1 MAFKNYNRF
10 GVYIYKLWEK
20 YRGREEIMKKK
31 IIAMLLTG
39 VIVLS
44 ITACDGNT
52 DSEKDN
58 KANAETTTKQEEPE
72 ADVTYQSILDDY
84 TKKIADATPGLV
96 EEYNN
101 EAAPIA
107 GDLNALAE
115 LSNSKVG
122 KLAEISNQGVSEM
135 ATLMQKNGDEYSVYE
150 EWSLKLTDVYTQ
162 YATQITDA
170 YTASAAGMSTEDI
183 MNSLNSLGE

>member
-1 MAFKNYNRF
+1 
-10 GVYIYKLWEK
+10 
-20 YRGREEIMKKK
+20 MKKK
-31 IIAMLLTG
+31 IVAMILVG
-39 VIVLS
+39 AMALS
-44 ITACDGNT
+44 ITACSGDKEPSKNNEPKT
-52 DSEKDN
+52 EKVE
-58 KANAETTTKQEEPE
+58 KEPE
-72 ADVTYQSILDDY
+72 VEVTYQSILDDY
-84 TKKIADATPGLV
+84 TQKISDSKPGLL

-101 EAAPIA
+101 ESAAIA
-107 GDLNALAE
+107 DDLNALAE
-115 LSNSKVG
+115 LSNSKVE

-162 YATQITDA
+162 YAAQITDA

>member
-1 MAFKNYNRF
+1 
-10 GVYIYKLWEK
+10 
-20 YRGREEIMKKK
+20 MKKK
-31 IIAMLLTG
+31 IVAMILVG
-39 VIVLS
+39 AMALS
-44 ITACDGNT
+44 ITACSGDKEPSKNNEPKT
-52 DSEKDN
+52 EKVE
-58 KANAETTTKQEEPE
+58 KEPE
-72 ADVTYQSILDDY
+72 VEVTYQSILDDY
-84 TKKIADATPGLV
+84 TQKIADATPGLV

-101 EAAPIA
+101 ESAAIA
-107 GDLNALAE
+107 DDLNALAE
-115 LSNSKVG
+115 LSNSKVE

>member
-1 MAFKNYNRF
+1 
-10 GVYIYKLWEK
+10 
-20 YRGREEIMKKK
+20 MKKK
-31 IIAMLLTG
+31 IIAMLLVGTMS
-39 VIVLS
+39 LS
-44 ITACDGNT
+44 ITACGGDKEPTKNNESKT
-52 DSEKDN
+52 EKVE
-58 KANAETTTKQEEPE
+58 KEPE
-72 ADVTYQSILDDY
+72 VEVTYQSILDDY
-84 TKKIADATPGLV
+84 TQKIADATPALV

-101 EAAPIA
+101 ESATIV

-115 LSNSKVG
+115 LSNSKVE

-170 YTASAAGMSTEDI
+170 YTSSAAGMSTEDL
-183 MNSLNSLGE
+183 MNSLDSLGE

>member
-1 MAFKNYNRF
+1 
-10 GVYIYKLWEK
+10 
-20 YRGREEIMKKK
+20 MKKK
-31 IIAMLLTG
+31 IVAMLLVG
-39 VIVLS
+39 AMALS
-44 ITACDGNT
+44 IAACGGGKEPTKNNE
-52 DSEKDN
+52 SKAEKVE
-58 KANAETTTKQEEPE
+58 KEPE
-72 ADVTYQSILDDY
+72 VEVTYQSILDDY

-115 LSNSKVG
+115 LSNSKVE

-162 YATQITDA
+162 YAKQITDA
-170 YTASAAGMSTEDI
+170 YTSSAAGMSTEDL
-183 MNSLNSLGE
+183 MNSLDSLGQ

>member
-1 MAFKNYNRF
+1 
-10 GVYIYKLWEK
+10 
-20 YRGREEIMKKK
+20 MKKK

-39 VIVLS
+39 AIVLS

-58 KANAETTTKQEEPE
+58 KANAETTTKQEEP
-72 ADVTYQSILDDY
+72 AVAVTYQSILDDY
-84 TKKIADATPGLV
+84 TQKIADATPGLV

-101 EAAPIA
+101 ESAAIA

-162 YATQITDA
+162 YAAQITDA

>member
-1 MAFKNYNRF
+1 
-10 GVYIYKLWEK
+10 
-20 YRGREEIMKKK
+20 MKKK
-31 IIAMLLTG
+31 IVTMLLIGTMA
-39 VIVLS
+39 LS
-44 ITACDGNT
+44 MTACGGD
-52 DSEKDN
+52 K
-58 KANAETTTKQEEPE
+58 EPE
-72 ADVTYQSILDDY
+72 KENTAKTEATEKEPEVEVTYQSILDDY

-96 EEYNN
+96 KEYNN

-115 LSNSKVG
+115 LSNSKVE

-162 YATQITDA
+162 YAKQIADA
-170 YTASAAGMSTEDI
+170 YTSSAAGMSTEDL
-183 MNSLNSLGE
+183 MNSLDSLGQ

>member
-1 MAFKNYNRF
+1 
-10 GVYIYKLWEK
+10 
-20 YRGREEIMKKK
+20 MKKK
-31 IIAMLLTG
+31 IVTMLLIGTMA
-39 VIVLS
+39 LS
-44 ITACDGNT
+44 MTACGGD
-52 DSEKDN
+52 K
-58 KANAETTTKQEEPE
+58 EPE
-72 ADVTYQSILDDY
+72 KENTAKTEATEKEPEVEVTYQSILDDY

-115 LSNSKVG
+115 LSNSKVE

-150 EWSLKLTDVYTQ
+150 EWSLTDVYTQ
-162 YATQITDA
+162 YAKQIADA
-170 YTASAAGMSTEDI
+170 YTSSAAGMSTEDL
-183 MNSLNSLGE
+183 MNSLDSLGQ

>member
-1 MAFKNYNRF
+1 
-10 GVYIYKLWEK
+10 
-20 YRGREEIMKKK
+20 MKKK
-31 IIAMLLTG
+31 IVAMILVG
-39 VIVLS
+39 AMALS
-44 ITACDGNT
+44 ITACSGDKEPSKNNEPKT
-52 DSEKDN
+52 EKVE
-58 KANAETTTKQEEPE
+58 KEPE
-72 ADVTYQSILDDY
+72 VEVTYQSILDDY
-84 TKKIADATPGLV
+84 TQKIADATPGLV

-101 EAAPIA
+101 ESAAIA
-107 GDLNALAE
+107 DNLNALAE
-115 LSNSKVG
+115 LSNSKVE

-162 YATQITDA
+162 YAAQITDA

>member
-1 MAFKNYNRF
+1 
-10 GVYIYKLWEK
+10 
-20 YRGREEIMKKK
+20 MKKK
-31 IIAMLLTG
+31 IVAMLLVGAMT
-39 VIVLS
+39 LS
-44 ITACDGNT
+44 ITACSGDKDPSKNNEPKT
-52 DSEKDN
+52 EKVE
-58 KANAETTTKQEEPE
+58 KEPE
-72 ADVTYQSILDDY
+72 VEVTYQSILDDY
-84 TKKIADATPGLV
+84 TQKIADATPGLV

-115 LSNSKVG
+115 LSNSKVE

-135 ATLMQKNGDEYSVYE
+135 ATLMQENGDEYSVYE

-170 YTASAAGMSTEDI
+170 YTASAAGMSTEDL

>member
-1 MAFKNYNRF
+1 
-10 GVYIYKLWEK
+10 
-20 YRGREEIMKKK
+20 MKKK
-31 IIAMLLTG
+31 IVTLLLIG
-39 VIVLS
+39 GMALS
-44 ITACDGNT
+44 MTACGGGKEPAKNNEPKA
-52 DSEKDN
+52 EKVE
-58 KANAETTTKQEEPE
+58 KEPE
-72 ADVTYQSILDDY
+72 VEVTYQSILDDY
-84 TKKIADATPGLV
+84 TQRIADATPGLV

-115 LSNSKVG
+115 LSNSKVE

-162 YATQITDA
+162 YAKQITDA
-170 YTASAAGMSTEDI
+170 YTSSAAGMSTEDL
-183 MNSLNSLGE
+183 MNSLDSLGQ

>member
-1 MAFKNYNRF
+1 
-10 GVYIYKLWEK
+10 
-20 YRGREEIMKKK
+20 MKKK
-31 IIAMLLTG
+31 IVAMILVG
-39 VIVLS
+39 AMALS
-44 ITACDGNT
+44 ITACSGDKESSKNNEPKT
-52 DSEKDN
+52 EKVE
-58 KANAETTTKQEEPE
+58 KEPE
-72 ADVTYQSILDDY
+72 VEVTYQSILDDY
-84 TKKIADATPGLV
+84 TQKIADATPGLV

-101 EAAPIA
+101 ESAAIA
-107 GDLNALAE
+107 DDLNALAE
-115 LSNSKVG
+115 LSNSKVE

-162 YATQITDA
+162 YAAQITDA

>member
-1 MAFKNYNRF
+1 
-10 GVYIYKLWEK
+10 
-20 YRGREEIMKKK
+20 MKKK
-31 IIAMLLTG
+31 IIAMLLVG
-39 VIVLS
+39 SMALS
-44 ITACDGNT
+44 ITACGGGKEPTKNNESKAEKVEKE
-52 DSEKDN
+52 SEV
-58 KANAETTTKQEEPE
+58 E
-72 ADVTYQSILDDY
+72 VTYQSILDDY

-115 LSNSKVG
+115 LSNSKVE

-150 EWSLKLTDVYTQ
+150 EWSLKLTDVYNQ
-162 YATQITDA
+162 YAKQITDA
-170 YTASAAGMSTEDI
+170 YTSSAAGMSTEDL
-183 MNSLNSLGE
+183 MNSLDSLGQ

>member
-1 MAFKNYNRF
+1 
-10 GVYIYKLWEK
+10 
-20 YRGREEIMKKK
+20 MKKK
-31 IIAMLLTG
+31 IVTMLLIGTMA
-39 VIVLS
+39 LS

-72 ADVTYQSILDDY
+72 VAVTYQSILDDY
-84 TKKIADATPGLV
+84 TQKIADATPGLV

-101 EAAPIA
+101 ESAAIA

-115 LSNSKVG
+115 LSNSKVE

-135 ATLMQKNGDEYSVYE
+135 ATLMQRNGDEYSVYE
-150 EWSLKLTDVYTQ
+150 EWALKLTDVYTQ
-162 YATQITDA
+162 YAKQITDA
-170 YTASAAGMSTEDI
+170 YTSSAAGMSTEDL
-183 MNSLNSLGE
+183 MNSLDSLGQ

>member
-1 MAFKNYNRF
+1 MAF
-10 GVYIYKLWEK
+10 
-20 YRGREEIMKKK
+20 
-31 IIAMLLTG
+31 
-39 VIVLS
+39 
-44 ITACDGNT
+44 
-52 DSEKDN
+52 
-58 KANAETTTKQEEPE
+58 
-72 ADVTYQSILDDY
+72 VTYQSILDDY

-115 LSNSKVG
+115 LSNSKVE

-162 YATQITDA
+162 YAKQITDA
-170 YTASAAGMSTEDI
+170 YTSSAAGMSTEDL
-183 MNSLNSLGE
+183 MNSLDSLGQ

>member
-1 MAFKNYNRF
+1 
-10 GVYIYKLWEK
+10 
-20 YRGREEIMKKK
+20 MKKK
-31 IIAMLLTG
+31 IVTMLLIGTMA
-39 VIVLS
+39 LS
-44 ITACDGNT
+44 MTACGGDKEPVKNNEPKA
-52 DSEKDN
+52 EKVE
-58 KANAETTTKQEEPE
+58 KEPE
-72 ADVTYQSILDDY
+72 VEVTYQSILDDY
-84 TKKIADATPGLV
+84 TQKIADATPALV

-101 EAAPIA
+101 ESAAIA

-170 YTASAAGMSTEDI
+170 YTASAAGMSTEDL
-183 MNSLNSLGE
+183 MNSLNSLGQ